1 MAFGKGAGR
10 VFCFL
15 LLLSESCSVTTAAAL
30 PEIISCVRDISG
42 VCGKRPFPA
51 DLSCKRDSCGGGPV
65 FAGVTLAGMTY
76 PSQPPIDTS
85 VPHSARVWNYWL
97 GGKDNYPVDREA
109 GEQFLATFPGI
120 AQEARAAR
128 AFLMRAV
135 RYLTE
140 EAGVRQF
147 LDIGTGLP
155 TADNTHEVAQTMRP
169 DARIVYVDNDPL
181 VLTHARALLTS
192 TEEGYTDYL
201 HAGLEEP
208 EEILAAARERLD
220 FDEPVGLIIIGVLA
234 HVADYGRAK
243 DIVRTLLEALPSDSH
258 LVLSDGTHSHQ
269 ANVEAQEDYNE
280 SGAVAYNL
288 RSKEEIAGFFEGV
301 ELVDPGLTTVT
312 RWRCED
318 TEFGTPPEV
327 DGYGGVGRK
336 A

>member
-1 MAFGKGAGR
+1 
-10 VFCFL
+10 
-15 LLLSESCSVTTAAAL
+15 
-30 PEIISCVRDISG
+30 
-42 VCGKRPFPA
+42 
-51 DLSCKRDSCGGGPV
+51 
-65 FAGVTLAGMTY
+65 MTN

-97 GGKDNYPVDREA
+97 GGKDHYPADREA
-109 GEQFLATFPGI
+109 GEKFLETFPGI

-128 AFLMRAV
+128 AFLTRAV

-155 TADNTHEVAQTMRP
+155 TANNTHEVAQTLRP

-201 HAGLEEP
+201 HADLEEP
-208 EEILAAARERLD
+208 EKILAAARERLD
-220 FDEPVGLIIIGVLA
+220 FDRPIGLIIIGVLA
-234 HVADYGRAK
+234 HVSGYGRAK
-243 DIVRTLLEALPSDSH
+243 EIVQTLLDALPSGSH
-258 LVLSDGTHSHQ
+258 LIISDGTHSHQ
-269 ANVEAQEDYNE
+269 ANIEAQEDYNE

-288 RSKEEIAGFFEGV
+288 RSKEEIAGFFEGL
-301 ELVDPGLTTVT
+301 ELAAPGLTTVT
-312 RWRCED
+312 HWRCE
-318 TEFGTPPEV
+318 ESAFGTPPEV

-336 A
+336 V

>member
-1 MAFGKGAGR
+1 MTNP
-10 VFCFL
+10 
-15 LLLSESCSVTTAAAL
+15 SE
-30 PEIISCVRDISG
+30 
-42 VCGKRPFPA
+42 
-51 DLSCKRDSCGGGPV
+51 
-65 FAGVTLAGMTY
+65 
-76 PSQPPIDTS
+76 PPIDTS

-109 GEQFLATFPGI
+109 GDKFLETFPGI

-155 TADNTHEVAQTMRP
+155 TANNTHEVAQAVRP

-192 TEEGYTDYL
+192 AEGGYTDYL
-201 HAGLEEP
+201 HAHLEEP
-208 EEILAAARERLD
+208 EKILAAARERLD
-220 FDEPVGLIIIGVLA
+220 FDEPIGLIIIGVLA
-234 HVADYGRAK
+234 HVADYEQAK
-243 DIVRTLLEALPSDSH
+243 DTVRTLLDALPSGSY
-258 LVLSDGTHSHQ
+258 LTISDGTHSNQ
-269 ANVEAQEDYNE
+269 ANIEAQEDYNE

-288 RSKEEIAGFFEGV
+288 RSKEEIAGFFEGLEV
-301 ELVDPGLTTVT
+301 VDPGLITVT
-312 RWRCED
+312 RWRCEETD
-318 TEFGTPPEV
+318 FGTTPEV

-336 A
+336 P